1 MRYNKTPIVIN
12 NTEQWRK
19 IAKEKGLN
27 YIRQTSTPT
36 IKHPD
41 AEDILAIEESERVW
55 SFGDRLWKIAQNAYN
70 DPKLWW
76 VIAQWNQKPTDAHF
90 KIGDIYFVP
99 FPLPEVLRLYGM

>member
-12 NTEQWRK
+12 NTEQWRRYY
-19 IAKEKGLN
+19 KEKGLN
-27 YIRQTSTPT
+27 YIRQFATPN
-36 IKHPD
+36 IKHPT
-41 AEDILAIEESERVW
+41 AEETLGIEEVENVW
-55 SFGDRLWKIAQNAYN
+55 TFGDRLWKVAQINYD

-99 FPLPEVLRLYGM
+99 FPLTEVLRLLEV